1 LLKPIVNSHAKDLLE
16 LEIQALLQ
24 LHGSADLAADALAK
38 KYSKRKLQLDEFEVI
53 SAFFLNCGF
62 WASLVSFILKKLEDK
77 ALIPWGHF
85 CEALFSSSPLIEP
98 EIKQAIIDGAEEAK
112 ALSHLCK
119 SHSMD
124 HFDERLR
131 QLRQQHLQSLIE
143 KDDFRKQELLQNLEI
158 VQSQGL
164 RDAEGKVLEQL
175 QKHFAD
181 DPIVHELVRQYQNR
195 LAKDVIAQ
203 QPNSSKKQKKEV
215 ELDFHISKDS
225 ETQTLLDQIEAS
237 MKQKL
242 KKNPQLCP
250 DFALAQLQFDNQ
262 DAAFRLL
269 NLVPANSEIDWL
281 KAEALLK
288 GRRLVELMEHLTYME
303 SSYSI
308 DPDTTFAV
316 NYFRAQALWGL
327 AQKQEALD
335 IMEKLVAARPHYR
348 AAHALLDEWKEY
360 V

>member
-1 LLKPIVNSHAKDLLE
+1 LEKPTDNMHSKNLIE
-16 LEIQALLQ
+16 LEIQSLLQ
-24 LHGSADLAADALAK
+24 QYGTADLAADALSK
-38 KYSKRKLQLDEFEVI
+38 KYQKRKVSIQEFETI

-62 WASLVSFILKKLEDK
+62 WASLVNFILRKLENK
-77 ALIPWGHF
+77 SLISWGHF
-85 CEALFSSSPLIEP
+85 CEALFKASPLIET
-98 EIKQAIIDGAEEAK
+98 EIKQAIIDGAESEN
-112 ALSHLCK
+112 ALSEL
-119 SHSMD
+119 SRSRSMD
-124 HFDERLR
+124 HFDERLV
-131 QLRQQHLQSLIE
+131 QLRQQREQVTFESDE
-143 KDDFRKQELLQNLEI
+143 DRKIELLQNLEI

-175 QKHFAD
+175 MELAPG
-181 DPIVHELVRQYQNR
+181 DPNILELRRQYQQR
-195 LAKDVIAQ
+195 LAKDMITER
-203 QPNSSKKQKKEV
+203 PLPEKKKEV
-215 ELDFHISKDS
+215 ELDFHVQKDP
-225 ETQTLLDQIEAS
+225 ETQSLLDQIEAS
-237 MKQKL
+237 MKHKL

-250 DFALAQLQFDNQ
+250 DFALAHLQFENQ
-262 DAAFRLL
+262 DAAIRLL
-269 NLVPANSEIDWL
+269 NLVPADSEIDWL
-281 KAEALLK
+281 KAEAFLK
-288 GRRLVELMEHLTYME
+288 GRRLVELLEHLSYME